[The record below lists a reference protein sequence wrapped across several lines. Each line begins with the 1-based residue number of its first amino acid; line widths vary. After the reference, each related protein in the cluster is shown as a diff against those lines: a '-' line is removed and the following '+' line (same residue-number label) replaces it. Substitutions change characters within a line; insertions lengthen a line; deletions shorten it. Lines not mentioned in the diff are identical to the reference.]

1 MKEIWVKVSG
11 TYRIL
16 IGRDLLD
23 EAGPEVRA
31 LGGVRSVMIVS
42 DDRVFPLYGGRV
54 VRSLESC
61 GFRTFSYVFPNG
73 EERKN
78 LTVYGAILNELAEAG
93 FTRSDL
99 IVALGGGV
107 VGDLAGFVAA
117 TFLRGIR
124 FVQIPTTLLAAVDSS
139 VSGKTA
145 VDLPAGKNLAGAFH
159 QPSLVLADTD
169 TFSTL
174 PKEQYL
180 AGAAET
186 LKYGVIGSK
195 AWFDRWSE
203 TPIDRI
209 YEETVEA
216 AVTMKRD
223 LVEKDEF
230 DWGDRM
236 LLNFGH
242 TFGHAAEACSGY
254 SLLHGFAVAM
264 GMAVV
269 TRASEA
275 FGIAE
280 KGTAET
286 LESVLK
292 AYDLPTGIPYGK
304 EELLPHV
311 FLDKKARGDSVNLIV
326 PERIGHCRVLPVRK
340 EEAAEWLDRG
350 GVR

>member
-1 MKEIWVKVSG
+1 MKEIWVKASG
-11 TYRIL
+11 TYRI
-16 IGRDLLD
+16 IAGQDLLKQTG
-23 EAGPEVRA
+23 AYVRE
-31 LGGVRSVMIVS
+31 LGRAQSVMIVS
-42 DDRVFPLYGGRV
+42 DDRVFPLYGKTV
-54 VRSLESC
+54 KDSLEAA
-61 GFRTFSYVFPNG
+61 GFRTSAFVFPNG
-73 EERKN
+73 EESKN
-78 LTVYGAILNELAEAG
+78 LSVYGELLNELAKDG
-93 FTRSDL
+93 FTRNDL
-99 IVALGGGV
+99 IAALGGGV

-139 VSGKTA
+139 VGGKTA
-145 VDLPAGKNLAGAFH
+145 VDLPAGKNLVGAFH
-159 QPSLVLADTD
+159 QPSLVLADIG

-180 AGAAET
+180 SGAAET
-186 LKYGVIGSK
+186 LKYGVIGSAK
-195 AWFDRWSE
+195 WFGIWSE
-203 TPIDRI
+203 TPIEQI

-223 LVEKDEF
+223 LVEKDEY

-254 SLLHGFAVAM
+254 RLLHGFAVAM

-286 LESVLK
+286 LEKVLK
-292 AYDLPTGIPYGK
+292 AYGLPTEIPYGK